1 MEVRMKKRGM
11 NFDEADVEIQEEA
24 FDNLNKKYRA
34 NCFENNLSRRNA
46 DLNVE
51 FFYLKNDDLIVVEV
65 TNILKQ
71 PGYTIG
77 YIYFFEIG
85 KEGGLMK
92 IADTFWQE

>member
-1 MEVRMKKRGM
+1 
-11 NFDEADVEIQEEA
+11 
-24 FDNLNKKYRA
+24 
-34 NCFENNLSRRNA
+34 
-46 DLNVE
+46 
-51 FFYLKNDDLIVVEV
+51 LIVVEV